1 MKLEIKK
8 TKRPTLSLPDE
19 LALTSASY
27 SLIENICASEQNNF
41 NQNSPHVPFNNSD
54 KSPSSRASNCSEMKD
69 YVPCGDM
76 ADVKMTAQDDETDD
90 VKSPMFTEPEPA
102 VLMDD
107 VKSPVS
113 EGGVSSSS
121 GSYSVTSVS
130 KGINFFLLHISNGC
144 FL

>member
-54 KSPSSRASNCSEMKD
+54 KSPSSRASSCSEMKD

-76 ADVKMTAQDDETDD
+76 ADVKMTAQDDDNITDD
-90 VKSPMFTEPEPA
+90 VKSPMFTEP
-102 VLMDD
+102 LMDD

-113 EGGVSSSS
+113 EGEVSSSS

-130 KGINFFLLHISNGC
+130 KGSNKIV
-144 FL
+144 FSVLQ

>member
-1 MKLEIKK
+1 MK
-8 TKRPTLSLPDE
+8 
-19 LALTSASY
+19 Y
-27 SLIENICASEQNNF
+27 G
-41 NQNSPHVPFNNSD
+41 
-54 KSPSSRASNCSEMKD
+54 
-69 YVPCGDM
+69 VPCGKTDGE
-76 ADVKMTAQDDETDD
+76 MTAQDDETDD

>member
-76 ADVKMTAQDDETDD
+76 ADVKMTAQDDDNITDD
-90 VKSPMFTEPEPA
+90 VKSPMFTEP
-102 VLMDD
+102 LMDD

-113 EGGVSSSS
+113 EGEVSSSS

-130 KGINFFLLHISNGC
+130 RGSNKIFFL
-144 FL
+144 F

>member
-76 ADVKMTAQDDETDD
+76 ADVKMTAQDDDNITDD
-90 VKSPMFTEPEPA
+90 VKSPMFTEP
-102 VLMDD
+102 LMDD

-113 EGGVSSSS
+113 EGEVSSSS

-130 KGINFFLLHISNGC
+130 KGSNKIFFL
-144 FL
+144 F

>member
-76 ADVKMTAQDDETDD
+76 ADVKMTAQDDDNITDD
-90 VKSPMFTEPEPA
+90 VKSPMFTEP
-102 VLMDD
+102 LMDD

-113 EGGVSSSS
+113 EGEVSSSS

-130 KGINFFLLHISNGC
+130 KGSNKIV
-144 FL
+144 FSVLQ

>member
-27 SLIENICASEQNNF
+27 SLIENICASEQNSF

-76 ADVKMTAQDDETDD
+76 ADVKMTAQDDDNITDD
-90 VKSPMFTEPEPA
+90 VKSPMFTEP
-102 VLMDD
+102 LMDD

-113 EGGVSSSS
+113 EGEVSSSS

-130 KGINFFLLHISNGC
+130 KGSNKIV
-144 FL
+144 FSVLQ

>member
-76 ADVKMTAQDDETDD
+76 ADVKMTAQDDDNITDD
-90 VKSPMFTEPEPA
+90 VKSPMFTEP
-102 VLMDD
+102 LMDD

-113 EGGVSSSS
+113 EGEVSSSS

-130 KGINFFLLHISNGC
+130 KGSNKTIKLTFVLINP
-144 FL
+144 

>member
-54 KSPSSRASNCSEMKD
+54 KSSSSRASNCSEMKD

-76 ADVKMTAQDDETDD
+76 ADVKMTAQDDDNITDD
-90 VKSPMFTEPEPA
+90 VKSPMFTEP
-102 VLMDD
+102 LMDD

-113 EGGVSSSS
+113 EGEVSSSS

-130 KGINFFLLHISNGC
+130 KGSNKTIKLTFVLINP
-144 FL
+144 

>member
-54 KSPSSRASNCSEMKD
+54 NSPSSRASNCSEMKD

-76 ADVKMTAQDDETDD
+76 ADVKMTAQDDDNITDD
-90 VKSPMFTEPEPA
+90 VKSPMFTEP
-102 VLMDD
+102 LMDD

-113 EGGVSSSS
+113 EGEVSSSS

-130 KGINFFLLHISNGC
+130 KGSNKIV
-144 FL
+144 FSVLQ

>member
-76 ADVKMTAQDDETDD
+76 ADVKMIAQDDDNITDD
-90 VKSPMFTEPEPA
+90 VKSPMFTEP
-102 VLMDD
+102 LMDD

-113 EGGVSSSS
+113 EGEVSSSS

-130 KGINFFLLHISNGC
+130 KGSNKIV
-144 FL
+144 FSVLQ

>member
-54 KSPSSRASNCSEMKD
+54 KSSSSRASNCSEMKD

-76 ADVKMTAQDDETDD
+76 ADVKMTAQDDDNITDD
-90 VKSPMFTEPEPA
+90 VKSPMFTEP
-102 VLMDD
+102 LMDD

-113 EGGVSSSS
+113 EGEVSSSS

-130 KGINFFLLHISNGC
+130 KGSNKIV
-144 FL
+144 FSVLQ